1 MPPSQHFERPSPAEQ
16 TAPAACLPAPAAA
29 GQGVGTR
36 QFGGGLFD
44 FIFVLF
50 IFFAM
55 AAVLVYCTAG
65 LWGEAA

>member
-1 MPPSQHFERPSPAEQ
+1 MPSSLIERPSPATE
-16 TAPAACLPAPAAA
+16 APAACLPAPAAA

-50 IFFAM
+50 IFSAM
-55 AAVLVYCTAG
+55 VAVLVYCTAG
-65 LWGEAA
+65 LWGVAA

>member
-1 MPPSQHFERPSPAEQ
+1 MPSSLIERPSPAEQ

-36 QFGGGLFD
+36 QLCGGLFD

-50 IFFAM
+50 ILSAM
-55 AAVLVYCTAG
+55 VAVLVYCTAG
-65 LWGEAA
+65 LLGVAA